1 MNIIKS
7 FGEFEC
13 SNINLSNPIRMQGG
27 SYYSKILLNNN
38 NTFFVQT
45 PKCTT
50 KNGIIETGKR
60 IYTDIML
67 QPEQQE
73 FIQFILDVEMR
84 IKQILQEKNNTWFE
98 NSMDDDDIEYFFNTN
113 LKTYKQQ
120 NYLFRTFISNS
131 KTLTSLHNIQIYDN
145 NEEEMS
151 FTDVKDKPIISIF
164 HFKGVKFT
172 SSSFHIDVELKQIMI
187 LNEEQ
192 IFSKK
197 LISLNN
203 KPIER
208 NTVIS
213 SNELSNEPIV
223 LEDNDQTNL
232 EAEAVTTIDN
242 VTGIEDNIEEG
253 NLEKSEEKT
262 LDMSLNKTDDISDS
276 TVENED
282 LGKIDLVINTL
293 ESEELEKQEL
303 EKQELEK
310 QDLVKQDEES
320 EKDEQEEDAHSEQTE
335 ESVKDEE
342 DVKSENTGSN
352 DYISNKSN
360 NLEEFTLTIDDSETI
375 QLKNPN
381 EVYQELYRKAKQRA
395 KDAKKQA
402 IIAYL
407 EAKHIK
413 KTYML
418 EDLDDSS
425 SDEDEDYDNISEM
438 SYEDLE

>member
-1 MNIIKS
+1 MNIVKTFS
-7 FGEFEC
+7 EFDC
-13 SNINLSNPIRMQGG
+13 SNISLSNPIRMQGG
-27 SYYSKILLNNN
+27 SYYSKILLNNS

-73 FIQFILDVEMR
+73 FIQFILYVETQ
-84 IKQILQEKNNTWFE
+84 IKKILREKTNTWFE

-120 NYLFRTFISNS
+120 NYLFRTFISNN

-145 NEEEMS
+145 NEEELS
-151 FTDVKDKPIISIF
+151 LNDVKDKLIISII
-164 HFKGVKFT
+164 HFKGVKIT

-197 LISLNN
+197 LISLHN
-203 KPIER
+203 KTIER

-213 SNELSNEPIV
+213 SNELTNEPIV
-223 LEDNDQTNL
+223 LEDNEPTNL
-232 EAEAVTTIDN
+232 DSATEIKKTSNNVINEKNTETIKCDIDKVN
-242 VTGIEDNIEEG
+242 HTQLV
-253 NLEKSEEKT
+253 LE
-262 LDMSLNKTDDISDS
+262 TD
-276 TVENED
+276 ENGD
-282 LGKIDLVINTL
+282 LGKTKGELNDIISNTFNNQLGDENVNIDPPEEQHINDRELNETQI
-293 ESEELEKQEL
+293 ESEIDNDNQK
-303 EKQELEK
+303 
-310 QDLVKQDEES
+310 S
-320 EKDEQEEDAHSEQTE
+320 EKI
-335 ESVKDEE
+335 V
-342 DVKSENTGSN
+342 N
-352 DYISNKSN
+352 DKIQDTTSDN
-360 NLEEFTLTIDDSETI
+360 NLEEFTLTIDDSEKI

>member
-1 MNIIKS
+1 MNIIKTFS
-7 FGEFEC
+7 DFDC
-13 SNINLSNPIRMQGG
+13 SNIKLSNPIRMQGG

-50 KNGIIETGKR
+50 KNGIVETGKR
-60 IYTDIML
+60 IYTDLML

-73 FIQFILDVEMR
+73 FIQFILDVETQ
-84 IKQILQEKNNTWFE
+84 IKKILQEKNNMWFE

-145 NEEEMS
+145 NEEEKS

-203 KPIER
+203 KPVER

-213 SNELSNEPIV
+213 SNELTNESVV
-223 LEDNDQTNL
+223 LEDNEETNL
-232 EAEAVTTIDN
+232 ETETIIDN
-242 VTGIEDNIEEG
+242 VTGIEDDIGEG
-253 NLEKSEEKT
+253 NLEKSEEKN
-262 LDMSLNKTDDISDS
+262 LDMSLNKTNNISNS

-303 EKQELEK
+303 EKQ
-310 QDLVKQDEES
+310 DLVKQDEES
-320 EKDEQEEDAHSEQTE
+320 EKDEQEEDQSEQGE